1 MNTFTAHKLSSSECR
16 QHSETFWKDLRTVD
30 NLLYNYEQQIN
41 CAEMFD
47 HVPAILEMSEAIVK
61 AWKSHHIGK
70 IKDDEAN
77 KLGISWLWALPISH
91 PLTPA
96 GWIHDQL
103 YRSDISKN
111 LSRRYADRVFLEI
124 CNRLA
129 GNSWKLKAQAHL
141 FYRLVRL
148 FGGNFW
154 EGRP

>member
-1 MNTFTAHKLSSSECR
+1 MNQYIKEYADLIANPERHKHIAWFT
-16 QHSETFWKDLRTVD
+16 DG
-30 NLLYNYEQQIN
+30 LLGGRPW
-41 CAEMFD
+41 
-47 HVPAILEMSEAIVK
+47 V
-61 AWKSHHIGK
+61 HIGK

-124 CNRLA
+124 CNRLS

-141 FYRLVRL
+141 FYRIVRL
-148 FGGNFW
+148 AGSFFW